1 MNRYV
6 EESNYWNDPRVKAQW
21 GGDSKYYKL
30 KGNLVTFNE
39 DWTEYLIEDG
49 LDTVL
54 DIEGGVASLLVSV
67 SYQVC
72 SLCEGHGSHVNPNID
87 YNGLTEDDI
96 HDYEF
101 MEDYHS
107 GRYDVTC
114 SQCNGMRV
122 EPLIEFPE
130 ELEIWLNDR
139 YTEDSYNY
147 AEMAAERRFGC
158 QVL

>member
-1 MNRYV
+1 MSRHID
-6 EESNYWNDPRVKAQW
+6 ESNYWNDPRVKAQW

-30 KGNLVTFNE
+30 KGNVVTFDE
-39 DWTEYLIEDG
+39 DWTEFLIEDG
-49 LDTVL
+49 LDTIL
-54 DIEGGVASLLVSV
+54 DVEGGIASLRVSV

-72 SLCEGHGSHVNPNID
+72 SLCEGHGSHVNPNVD
-87 YNGLTEDDI
+87 YNGLTEEDM

-114 SQCNGMRV
+114 GQCNGRNV
-122 EPLIEFPE
+122 EPVIEFPE
-130 ELEIWLNDR
+130 ALEKWLNDR
-139 YTEDSYNY
+139 YEEDDADY

-158 QVL
+158 